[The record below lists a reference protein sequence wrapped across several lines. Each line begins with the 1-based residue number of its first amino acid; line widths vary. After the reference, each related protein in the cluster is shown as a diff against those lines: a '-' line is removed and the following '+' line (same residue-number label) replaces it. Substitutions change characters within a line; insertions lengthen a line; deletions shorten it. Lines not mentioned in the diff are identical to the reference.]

1 MCIKCGIES
10 EHQRLL
16 YASKELEEK
25 KNGSVMKIQD
35 YGIPNAST
43 VMLILRLPGGSASI

>member
-1 MCIKCGIES
+1 MKCGIES

-25 KNGSVMKIQD
+25 RHGSVMKIQD
-35 YGIPNAST
+35 YGISNAST
-43 VMLILRLPGGSASI
+43 VMLILRLPGGSVSL